1 MTEEKVPEKAARLA
15 EDLESADM
23 KYHSTIDFDEVDA
36 AAERINRDID
46 ELKTMGFAPVNREVG
61 GVPTFKVDLVRVGA
75 AESGRT
81 GPYVRRRP
89 RYSQNRRQSLPIAAA
104 PIFDDVRPIG
114 GDE

>member
-1 MTEEKVPEKAARLA
+1 MPDQFERSRVQKLA
-15 EDLESADM
+15 EDLENADM

-46 ELKTMGFAPVNREVG
+46 ELETMGFAPVNREVG

-89 RYSQNRRQSLPIAAA
+89 RYSQSHRQSLPIAAA